1 MTILIRWIYFLIMA
15 TFLISCTVGNH
26 TFTSVCY
33 KEKYNTLL
41 LDGARTFKK
50 IVNDKCYETTEVVR
64 WQYKKIFSSG
74 KIKQSSLKSSVIYP

>member
-1 MTILIRWIYFLIMA
+1 MTILIRWIYFLVMA
-15 TFLISCTVGNH
+15 TFLISCTIGNH

-41 LDGARTFKK
+41 LDGARTIKK
-50 IVNDKCYETTEVVR
+50 VVNDKCYETTEVVR
-64 WQYKKIFSSG
+64 WQYKKSFSSS

>member
-41 LDGARTFKK
+41 LDGARTIKK
-50 IVNDKCYETTEVVR
+50 IVNDECYKNPEMLR
-64 WQYKKIFSSG
+64 WQYKKIFSSS
-74 KIKQSSLKSSVIYP
+74 KIKRSSLKSSVIYP

>member
-50 IVNDKCYETTEVVR
+50 VVNDECYKNPEMLR
-64 WQYKKIFSSG
+64 WQFKRSFSSG
-74 KIKQSSLKSSVIYP
+74 KIKQSNLK

>member
-1 MTILIRWIYFLIMA
+1 MKSIIILLTVLGL
-15 TFLISCTVGNH
+15 TFLLVACTSGNH
-26 TFTSVCY
+26 TLTSVCY

-64 WQYKKIFSSG
+64 WQYKKIFSSS
-74 KIKQSSLKSSVIYP
+74 KIKRSSLKSSVIYP